1 MLESNRKEDCFYH
14 VIKRLYMIYAEF
26 DKRLKEVNLSKKEFA
41 KLVNMQY
48 ESVVNWKRAEKIPDW
63 VKSWL
68 YYYEK
73 SKILDTLITSIEKLD
88 KE

>member
-1 MLESNRKEDCFYH
+1 
-14 VIKRLYMIYAEF
+14 MIYAEF
-26 DKRLKEVNLSKKEFA
+26 DKRLKEVSLSKKEFA
-41 KLVNMQY
+41 KLVSMQY

>member
-1 MLESNRKEDCFYH
+1 
-14 VIKRLYMIYAEF
+14 MIYAEF
-26 DKRLKEVNLSKKEFA
+26 DKRLKEVSLSKKEFA
-41 KLVNMQY
+41 KLVSMQY
-48 ESVVNWKRAEKIPDW
+48 ESVVNWKRAGKIPDW